1 MLYADRPDHGRRVAS
16 VPTPGGGGLDEAD
29 RSEFVDHIARNAE
42 AGDLIPDTGGVRKIR
57 WQRRGMGKRGG
68 VRVVYFYHNQQM
80 PLFLLLVYAKSQRV
94 DMTADEKKIVR
105 AMAMTLKRSYG
116 WKG

>member
-1 MLYADRPDHGRRVAS
+1 MPT
-16 VPTPGGGGLDEAD
+16 VPITVVELPVFLRQAAAVWNEAD

>member
-1 MLYADRPDHGRRVAS
+1 MPT
-16 VPTPGGGGLDEAD
+16 VPITVVELPVFLRQAAAVWNEAD

-105 AMAMTLKRSYG
+105 AMASTLKRSYG